1 MSIQFTNDATT
12 FLAANINASVTTIT
26 VVDASSFPTLA
37 AGDHTYITLSTPTN
51 DTKEIVKCTAIAGN
65 TLTVIRAQEG
75 TTAASFT
82 IEDRAQIRITAQL
95 FRDIMLAY
103 ASLNSYRYT
112 ATAGQTTFTGTDIH
126 SATLAYLPNNIIVM
140 LNGVGMGTVDYTA
153 TDGSSIVF
161 NVGATLN
168 DEITI
173 VAFTAFGVSDHYKKS
188 ETDALL
194 AGKVDDSQVLTNV
207 PSGALFTDTAYTHPA
222 NHAISVITGLQAAL
236 DGKVDDSQ
244 VLTNVPSGA
253 LFTDTN
259 TVYTHPSNHAI
270 SVITGLQA
278 ALDGKTTESY
288 VNTAVSNLVDS
299 SPAALNTLNEL
310 AAALGDD
317 ANFSTT
323 TATALGLRVA
333 KDSANGAASMPTGT
347 TAQRPTGALGMF
359 RHNTTLNQFEGYND
373 GAWGALAG
381 GDEVS
386 FVTYEYIATAGQ
398 TTFSGADSNSLTLA
412 YTAANII
419 VSYGGQDL
427 PHSDYTATNGT
438 SVVLDDGAVVG
449 EIVRIVAFTAFTV
462 ADTYT
467 QAQIDSKDAT
477 KAPLASPVFTGNV
490 GVGVTPETSS
500 SGHTSLAIGGNQ
512 RFETN
517 TVKDGGNYGSWMQN
531 AHYEGSWKYISTG
544 ATSRMYQGAGTLA
557 MQVAA
562 SGSAGAA
569 ISWTNAMTIDN
580 SGNVGIGVVPETSG
594 SNYNV
599 LQIGQGGS
607 LMAPTATEDMYVGSN
622 VYRNSSNTNSYI
634 VTEKASIYEQ
644 YNGEHYFNVAPSG
657 SADAAISFAQGM
669 KISNAGYVAMPKMA
683 TSFCRLKGPAGIT
696 NVTNSFNITRVAED
710 PDSLYTVS
718 NGRFT
723 CPVDG
728 LYSMNAMTINATS
741 TNQTSQAYPFKNG
754 SEISGGR
761 LYVSINADHASA
773 SATVLTRCSAGDY
786 LQWRWDGTVYDG
798 NHANANFMLV
808 HAE

>member
-12 FLAANINASVTTIT
+12 FLASNINASVTTIT

-37 AGDHTYITLSTPTN
+37 SGDHTYITLSTPTN
-51 DTKEIVKCTAIAGN
+51 STKEIVKCTAIVGN

-82 IEDRAQIRITAQL
+82 TDDRAQIRITAQL

-103 ASLNSYRYT
+103 SSLNSYRYT

-236 DGKVDDSQ
+236 DDKVDDSQ

-333 KDSANGAASMPTGT
+333 KDSATGAASMPTGT

-438 SVVLDDGAVVG
+438 SVILDDGAVVG

-477 KAPLASPVFTGNV
+477 KLPLAGGTMTGVIAGFESTGIDDNATSTAITIDSSENV
-490 GVGVTPETSS
+490 GVGVVPEGDWDSRYNALQLNDGSALAAYTSGTAFGTILS
-500 SGHTSLAIGGNQ
+500 TNQRVTANTFVGGN
-512 RFETN
+512 
-517 TVKDGGNYGSWMQN
+517 
-531 AHYEGSWKYISTG
+531 KYI
-544 ATSRMYQGAGTLA
+544 ATAP
-557 MQVAA
+557 A
-562 SGSAGAA
+562 SLYLQ
-569 ISWTNAMTIDN
+569 DN
-580 SGNVGIGVVPETSG
+580 SGQHQFYT
-594 SNYNV
+594 
-599 LQIGQGGS
+599 
-607 LMAPTATEDMYVGSN
+607 
-622 VYRNSSNTNSYI
+622 
-634 VTEKASIYEQ
+634 
-644 YNGEHYFNVAPSG
+644 APSG
-657 SADAAISFAQGM
+657 SADAAISWNTAM
-669 KISNAGYVAMPKMA
+669 TIDNAGIVTKPLQPSFRVGSVTYV
-683 TSFCRLKGPAGIT
+683 TTGTTILHTIDFHDIGNNYNPA
-696 NVTNSFNITRVAED
+696 
-710 PDSLYTVS
+710 

-723 CPVDG
+723 APVAG
-728 LYSMNAMTINATS
+728 VYYFGAQAISGSAS
-741 TNQTSQAYPFKNG
+741 TNSEQNLKFMKNG
-754 SEISGGR
+754 NGVCDARARSYTESS
-761 LYVSINADHASA
+761 LHLK
-773 SATVLTRCSAGDY
+773 TVIQLAAGDY
-786 LQWRWDGTVYDG
+786 MNVRVGAGSVYAISTG
-798 NHANANFMLV
+798 YHNQFMGHLIG
-808 HAE
+808 